1 VSVGG
6 DHPRPRPRVTTAAH
20 HATLSTLRGARSLDG
35 MPARTGSSFNSR
47 TAFDEVDEVL
57 GKRMTVV
64 KVVAGTFF
72 WIAFAGLGLVAPGR
86 CEAQEGQGRTL
97 LGIAYG
103 TGGAAPGGGACLSGS
118 YAYRPPA
125 VGVYVVGGRRAFRS
139 PVVFTYSPP
148 HYYGHH
154 FALEAMPSVP
164 LIYPGYVAYPTPIY
178 GFAPAY
184 GGASAADA
192 RSSRG
197 SSLGSEADGH
207 GRGERSPPAK
217 GRAPTSR
224 VPEIIPLPTPMEEP
238 APNSPSK
245 RSPDGRK

>member
-1 VSVGG
+1 V
-6 DHPRPRPRVTTAAH
+6 RPRLRVTTAAH
-20 HATLSTLRGARSLDG
+20 HATLSTLRGGRSLDR

-47 TAFDEVDEVL
+47 TALDEVDEVL
-57 GKRMTVV
+57 GKRITVV
-64 KVVAGTFF
+64 KVVAGTLF
-72 WIAFAGLGLVAPGR
+72 WIAFAVVGLVAPRR

-103 TGGAAPGGGACLSGS
+103 TGAAAPGGRVCLSGS
-118 YAYRPPA
+118 YAYRPPV

-164 LIYPGYVAYPTPIY
+164 LIYPGYVAYPAPIY
-178 GFAPAY
+178 RFAPAY
-184 GGASAADA
+184 GEASAADA
-192 RSSRG
+192 RSPRG
-197 SSLGSEADGH
+197 PSLANGADRHGSE
-207 GRGERSPPAK
+207 ERSSPAK

-224 VPEIIPLPTPMEEP
+224 VPETIPLPTPVEEP
-238 APNSPSK
+238 VPSPPSK
-245 RSPDGRK
+245 RSTDGRK